1 MQTNKKFFDDLLRDR
16 RMSLRQLAKRLDILP
31 SQISLT
37 FNGKRR
43 MQISEAVRIAQILGA
58 PLNEVMLNAGI
69 EEVRTD
75 RNRVT
80 ITGYLNGKYEV
91 VPADPN
97 AVERTLLPDGLP
109 ADSRAIQ
116 CRTVGTPNAWTDG
129 WMLFTNGKQDPEELL
144 GAFCVAKIQGGK
156 EVVGT
161 LSKGYEPGTY
171 SLHGPVQR
179 TSQRIEWAAR
189 ILLTRH

>member
-1 MQTNKKFFDDLLRDR
+1 MDTNKKFFEDLLRDR
-16 RMSLRQLAKRLDILP
+16 RMSLRQLSKRLDILP

-58 PLNEVMLNAGI
+58 PINEVMLAAGI

-80 ITGYLNGKYEV
+80 ISGYVDGQFEV
-91 VPADPN
+91 TPPEPGGMD
-97 AVERTLLPDGLP
+97 RTLLPDGLP

-116 CRTVGTPNAWTDG
+116 ARTAGTPVAWMDG
-129 WMLFTNGKQDPEELL
+129 WMFFVNGQQEPEELL
-144 GAFCVAKIQGGK
+144 GVFCLAKLDNGQ

-161 LSKGYEPGTY
+161 LGRGYEPGTY
-171 SLHGPVQR
+171 TLHGPVQR
-179 TSQRIEWAAR
+179 TSQRIVSVAR
-189 ILLTRH
+189 ILMTRH

>member
-1 MQTNKKFFDDLLRDR
+1 MPTNKKFFEDLLRDR
-16 RMSLRQLAKRLDILP
+16 RMSLRQLSKRLDILP

-80 ITGYLNGKYEV
+80 ITGYMNGEYEV
-91 VPADPN
+91 IPADPGT
-97 AVERTLLPDGLP
+97 VERTLLPDGLP

-116 CRTVGTPNAWTDG
+116 CRTAGTPVAFTDG
-129 WMLFTNGKQDPEELL
+129 WMLFSNGKQDPEELL
-144 GAFCVAKIQGGK
+144 GTFCVAKIQGGS
-156 EVVGT
+156 EVIGT
-161 LSKGYEPGTY
+161 LSKGYELGTY
-171 SLHGPVQR
+171 TLHGPVPR
-179 TSQRIEWAAR
+179 TSQRLEWAAR
-189 ILLTRH
+189 ILITRH

>member
-1 MQTNKKFFDDLLRDR
+1 MPTNKKFFEDLLRDR
-16 RMSLRQLAKRLDILP
+16 RMSLRQLSKRLDILP

-80 ITGYLNGKYEV
+80 ITGYMNGEYEV
-91 VPADPN
+91 IPADPGT
-97 AVERTLLPDGLP
+97 VERTLLPDGLP

-116 CRTVGTPNAWTDG
+116 CRTAGTPVAFTDG
-129 WMLFTNGKQDPEELL
+129 WMLFSNGKQDPEELL
-144 GAFCVAKIQGGK
+144 GTFCVAKIQGGS
-156 EVVGT
+156 EVIGT
-161 LSKGYEPGTY
+161 LSKGYELGTY
-171 SLHGPVQR
+171 SLHGPVPR
-179 TSQRIEWAAR
+179 TSQRLEWAAR
-189 ILLTRH
+189 ILITRH